1 MNIKEVEGADVEKIE
16 QFFHA
21 LMKLCET
28 SDLERGYMIAI
39 MTKLVVMMSL
49 DDGDKEEFMKRM
61 AYVYDFESFMKPDQ
75 MEIH

>member
-1 MNIKEVEGADVEKIE
+1 MNIKQVEGADVEKIE
-16 QFFHA
+16 HFFHA

-49 DDGDKEEFMKRM
+49 DEGDKEEFMKRM